1 MTARRYT
8 GAFVTLWRRN
18 LTDTNRGRSTV
29 VAEAD
34 GVLSV
39 GFERYASDAAS
50 RVTLTVQ
57 DHETGTRFTL
67 NIEPEIWADIVARV
81 AAQS

>member
-8 GAFVTLWRRN
+8 GAFVSLWRRN
-18 LTDTNRGRSTV
+18 LTDTNRGRPVV

-39 GFERYASDAAS
+39 GFERNASDAAS

-67 NIEPEIWADIVARV
+67 KIEPEIWADIVARV
-81 AAQS
+81 AVTP